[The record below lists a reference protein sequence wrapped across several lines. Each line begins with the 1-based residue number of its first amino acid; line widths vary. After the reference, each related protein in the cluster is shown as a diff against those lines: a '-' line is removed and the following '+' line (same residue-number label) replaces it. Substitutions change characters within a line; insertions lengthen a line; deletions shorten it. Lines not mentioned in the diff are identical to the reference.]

1 MAAVFDVKK
10 EIPVNGFSSE
20 TALVVSFGGRMR
32 RVQCLLMLACLFGVC
47 SMGGQN
53 SPALS
58 RRLTNQDIISMV
70 ELGLSEDVVIAK
82 IRSMSA
88 AGADNI
94 SFDTSVEGMKALKGA
109 NVPDSVIKVMIN
121 PTSPPQS
128 TNVVASAAMTVDPNL
143 PPPEVGVYW
152 KDGANFVLVQGQA
165 LIQTKAGG
173 KAGSFFTNGLRNQ
186 HWDAYV
192 EGPTSK
198 NIVKERR
205 PAFYFYV
212 PDGSDSSDYVL
223 IKLNKKGDRR
233 EFQIG
238 SFGGI
243 TGGKSGVQRD
253 KEVPFKADHM
263 GIRIYKI
270 TLSEDLK
277 PGQYAFFMGT
287 GQSAMMSGARGGNR
301 SGGVAS
307 GRIYD
312 FSIPE

>member
-1 MAAVFDVKK
+1 
-10 EIPVNGFSSE
+10 
-20 TALVVSFGGRMR
+20 MR
-32 RVQCLLMLACLFGVC
+32 RVQSLGMLAGLFLVC
-47 SMGGQN
+47 SVLWGQN
-53 SPALS
+53 SPGLS

-88 AGADNI
+88 VGPDTI
-94 SFDTSVEGMKALKGA
+94 SFDTSVEGMKALKSA
-109 NVPDSVIKVMIN
+109 NVPDSVIKAMIN
-121 PTSPPQS
+121 PAPPPQP
-128 TNVVASAAMTVDPNL
+128 TNVVASVPMTIDPNL

-152 KDGANFVLVQGQA
+152 KNGTNFVMVQGQA
-165 LIQTKAGG
+165 LAQAKAGG

-212 PDGSDSSDYVL
+212 PDGSTSSDYVL
-223 IKLNKKGDRR
+223 ITLNKKGDRR
-233 EFQIG
+233 EFQVG

-243 TGGKSGVQRD
+243 SGGKSGVQRD
-253 KEVPFKADHM
+253 KEVPFKADHI
-263 GIRIYKI
+263 GIRIYRI
-270 TLSEDLK
+270 TLNEDLK
-277 PGQYAFFMGT
+277 PGQYAFFMST